1 GRVTR
6 ARAGPATP
14 PAVSNPIT
22 ILPGVPATI
31 HLTANPP
38 WVGGNKH
45 DILSAQLVDAFE
57 NGVPDQPMVF
67 QRLSGTGTLTPVD
80 SLTNASGVA
89 TADFL
94 SARTPEF
101 DQIDVSAGALTADL
115 NLQTAF
121 VDPNATGG
129 SITNYPNPF
138 HPGSE
143 PTTIA
148 YVLSDN
154 ATVTLRIFT
163 QSGDPVLKHVF
174 NTGAIGGMS
183 G

>member
-1 GRVTR
+1 
-6 ARAGPATP
+6 
-14 PAVSNPIT
+14 
-22 ILPGVPATI
+22 
-31 HLTANPP
+31 
-38 WVGGNKH
+38 
-45 DILSAQLVDAFE
+45 
-57 NGVPDQPMVF
+57 MVF
-67 QRLSGTGTLTPVD
+67 QRLTGTGTLTPVD
-80 SLTNASGVA
+80 SLTNPGGVA

-94 SARTPEF
+94 SARQPEF
-101 DQIDVSAGALTADL
+101 DQIRASAGGLTADL

-121 VDPNATGG
+121 VDPTAAGG

-163 QSGDPVLKHVF
+163 QTGQPVMQHVF
-174 NTGAIGGMS
+174 STGAIGGMS
-183 G
+183 GLNEFVWDGRNGDGKYVASGGYIALIEAQGKGETVNTMRRKIAVVR